1 MAQMPSTPGAGP
13 SSNPIS
19 RSTSTS
25 SHVSSD
31 ELVSDSE
38 EEWLGPF
45 RLELKLQQDQRRRE
59 LLEGVEAKY
68 RAQAASLAAKY
79 SRTSVSTG
87 GPPDAA
93 YQAAKAQLDRYYEQ
107 QKQRVQRLLDEEAL
121 ALIEHER
128 GIRKLSMGGQ
138 IDPNEA
144 TQLIQEQEELL
155 KRFQAQR
162 SESTNVSGNEKKSQ
176 PSTSPQTARWPV
188 PPARPISAQKSNTSQ
203 ASSVT
208 RDRRGSGV
216 VPQPKPN
223 LTDDL
228 FSKRSQPS
236 RQQSSRSA
244 RYAPWG
250 DEFPS
255 SFDIHEE
262 PDEMSEPDSS
272 SGDEEDGRDTD
283 EREGENSESEGESD
297 DSQDG
302 ISILGD
308 FMYSAEHNFVRTAPV
323 DIVRGGAGAHQSSTR
338 GRSRTAGRTLP
349 VISNPYSSA
358 ITTPLRQPH
367 KETSKNSDS
376 DHRLWKPSREN
387 IRQPPLNRRPS
398 FIDPSLR
405 EESIQE
411 MQSRSGYQN
420 IRAQQAG
427 GISRGAPGTSASPP
441 TQAMP
446 STSFGASSAAVFSQQ
461 RQTEARPQIWRPPE
475 SRSSVPVP
483 VLSNEHVT
491 VSSARNTGWAT
502 PTTSPTASVHSS
514 RKRNDSDTS
523 TGSPARRPSQSHSQS
538 FIQPSPV
545 SKASL
550 PVNTPSL
557 SAARRS
563 PIPASDSY
571 LSAPSPPISSPL
583 STSVNRRS
591 PLPPRTSSPPPLPIS
606 IGGSSLSRQPT
617 EIIDP
622 SPPSERRKA
631 SKSYSRASA
640 KSLTSG
646 DPPEAELSF
655 GSSASGSFNERM
667 RGSPSASALSERLAR
682 QREQDLE
689 ADRKHKEREEALE
702 REAEE
707 LRQRDILHRKREAEL
722 SAGSRRNDAHTTEQ
736 ERRRLE
742 QVLQEQRVE
751 QEKENRELREELET
765 AKRAR
770 DTEFEEQKN
779 ILVQQ
784 RQREAD
790 RRKSLEHDL
799 AAKEEELSRHKRE
812 MEEWKRRRQED
823 EIAERTRQL
832 ELLKKKEAALEQ
844 QQRVLEEE
852 REREVSAQRRKIE
865 ELNMKIE
872 ELKRKTQ
879 ELAEEQQRREDK
891 RREEEERIAEQRRK
905 EEQLRAEEE
914 ALKQKAWQIHQ
925 REEELARRK
934 KEDELRAKEE
944 ALARQ
949 RRELQAREEEL
960 ARREEE
966 DARRRKEE
974 QMQKEKE
981 LILRRQ
987 REDEDRRRNEERV
1000 KRKLAQEREREERDK
1015 EAQLREMREREE
1027 IERDVREKERERLMQ
1042 EDDRQRQFQLRAE
1055 EMERRRREEQDRLTA
1070 EEIKDQEELLR
1081 FYEQRKQ
1088 TEEARKRGPQRT
1100 GSTSSYSSSIPAASS
1115 SYSAAFGTFPSGR
1128 AASSASSVHSSASQ
1142 RSSASS
1148 ASASSAAPT
1157 DYSHY
1162 SHASTA
1168 SSASSASTRPTT
1180 ASPGSSASSRTA
1192 TGESRKPRAVPKAET
1207 YSGARMYGASG
1218 TSPSSAGGP
1227 RAGSTS
1233 SSIPSEEE
1241 VRRRQEEYI
1250 REQQRRFEQ
1259 QKLHEERERAAR
1271 AAGDAMAQVVERW
1284 ITYDR
1289 EWNKLSE
1296 KDVLFFHSIPWP
1308 LLKQPTGDVQLRKE
1322 GESVIEEAQ
1331 VTAFVTHPTLLKHL
1345 NLSDRDLAKQLLR
1358 RYHTDR
1364 FANGVLVKVPDGHKA
1379 GVRKAAD
1386 DVASAL
1392 NKIKDGISLF

>member
-19 RSTSTS
+19 RATSTS
-25 SHVSSD
+25 SHVSSN

-45 RLELKLQQDQRRRE
+45 RIELKLQQDQRRRE

-68 RAQAASLAAKY
+68 QAQAASLAAKY
-79 SRTSVSTG
+79 SRTGTSAG

-107 QKQRVQRLLDEEAL
+107 QKQKVQRLLDEEAL

-128 GIRKLSMGGQ
+128 GIRKLSMGGP

-144 TQLIQEQEELL
+144 TQLIQEQEELF

-162 SESTNVSGNEKKSQ
+162 SEATNVSSSEKKPQ
-176 PSTSPQTARWPV
+176 PSTSPQTVRWPV
-188 PPARPISAQKSNTSQ
+188 PPARPISSQKSNTSQ

-208 RDRRGSGV
+208 RDRRGAGV

-236 RQQSSRSA
+236 QQQSSRSA

-250 DEFPS
+250 DDFPS
-255 SFDIHEE
+255 SFGIHEE

-283 EREGENSESEGESD
+283 EREGENNESEGESE

-302 ISILGD
+302 VSILGD

-323 DIVRGGAGAHQSSTR
+323 DIVRGGAGAHQPSTR

-349 VISNPYSSA
+349 VISNPYASA
-358 ITTPLRQPH
+358 TTTPLRQPH
-367 KETSKNSDS
+367 KETAKNSDS

-446 STSFGASSAAVFSQQ
+446 STSFGASSAAAFSQQ

-483 VLSNEHVT
+483 VLLNEHVT
-491 VSSARNTGWAT
+491 VNSTRNTGWAI
-502 PTTSPTASVHSS
+502 PTTSPPANVHSS

-523 TGSPARRPSQSHSQS
+523 AGSPARRPSQSHSQS
-538 FIQPSPV
+538 FIQPLPI

-550 PVNTPSL
+550 PVNTPGL

-563 PIPASDSY
+563 PIPAADSY
-571 LSAPSPPISSPL
+571 VSAPSPPISSPL
-583 STSVNRRS
+583 STSVSRRS
-591 PLPPRTSSPPPLPIS
+591 PLPPRASSPPPLPIS
-606 IGGSSLSRQPT
+606 VGGSSLSRQPT
-617 EIIDP
+617 EIID
-622 SPPSERRKA
+622 SPAERRKA
-631 SKSYSRASA
+631 SKSYSRANA
-640 KSLTSG
+640 RSLVSG

-655 GSSASGSFNERM
+655 GSSASESFNERL
-667 RGSPSASALSERLAR
+667 RGSPSTSALSERLAR

-689 ADRKHKEREEALE
+689 ADRKQKEREQALE

-722 SAGSRRNDAHTTEQ
+722 TVRSRNIDADTTEQ
-736 ERRRLE
+736 ERKMRE
-742 QVLQEQRVE
+742 QVLQEQRAE
-751 QEKENRELREELET
+751 QEKENRALREELET
-765 AKRAR
+765 AKSAR
-770 DTEFEEQKN
+770 DAAFEAQKSV
-779 ILVQQ
+779 LVQQ

-844 QQRVLEEE
+844 QQKVLEEE
-852 REREVSAQRRKIE
+852 REHEVSAQRRRIE
-865 ELNMKIE
+865 ELNMKVE

-879 ELAEEQQRREDK
+879 ELAEEQQRREEK
-891 RREEEERIAEQRRK
+891 RREEEERVAEQRQK

-914 ALKQKAWQIHQ
+914 ALKQKEWQIHQ
-925 REEELARRK
+925 REEALARRK

-987 REDEDRRRNEERV
+987 REDEDRKRNEERV
-1000 KRKLAQEREREERDK
+1000 MRKLAQEREREERDK
-1015 EAQLREMREREE
+1015 EAHLREMREREE
-1027 IERDVREKERERLMQ
+1027 IEREMREKERERLMQ

-1115 SYSAAFGTFPSGR
+1115 SYSAAFGAFPSGR
-1128 AASSASSVHSSASQ
+1128 AMSSASSVHSSASQ

-1207 YSGARMYGASG
+1207 YGGARMYGASG
-1218 TSPSSAGGP
+1218 TSPSSAGP
-1227 RAGSTS
+1227 RMGSTS
-1233 SSIPSEEE
+1233 GSIPSEEE

-1271 AAGDAMAQVVERW
+1271 AAGDATAQVVERW
-1284 ITYDR
+1284 ITYNR
-1289 EWNKLSE
+1289 EWNGLSD
-1296 KDVLFFHSIPWP
+1296 KPILFFHSIPWP
-1308 LLKQPTGDVQLRKE
+1308 LLKQPTEDVHLRKE
-1322 GESVIEEAQ
+1322 GDSVIEEAQ

-1345 NLSDRDLAKQLLR
+1345 NLSDRDLAKQLLK

-1364 FANGVLVKVPDGHKA
+1364 FANAVLERVPDGHKV

-1392 NKIKDGISLF
+1392 NKIKDGIL

>member
-1 MAQMPSTPGAGP
+1 MAQMPSTSGAGP

-19 RSTSTS
+19 RTTSTS

-31 ELVSDSE
+31 DPVSDSE

-45 RLELKLQQDQRRRE
+45 RTELKLQQDQRRRE

-79 SRTSVSTG
+79 SRTGASAG
-87 GPPDAA
+87 GLPDAA

-107 QKQRVQRLLDEEAL
+107 QKQKVQHVLDEEAL

-128 GIRKLSMGGQ
+128 GIRKLSMGGP

-162 SESTNVSGNEKKSQ
+162 LESTNVSSNEKKPQ
-176 PSTSPQTARWPV
+176 PSTSLQTARWPV
-188 PPARPISAQKSNTSQ
+188 PPARPISSQKSNTSQ

-216 VPQPKPN
+216 VSQPKPN

-236 RQQSSRSA
+236 QQQQSSRSA

-255 SFDIHEE
+255 SFGIHEE
-262 PDEMSEPDSS
+262 PDEMPESDSS

-323 DIVRGGAGAHQSSTR
+323 DIVRGGAGAHQPSTR
-338 GRSRTAGRTLP
+338 GRSRTAGRTPP
-349 VISNPYSSA
+349 VMSNPYSSA
-358 ITTPLRQPH
+358 TTTPLRQPH
-367 KETSKNSDS
+367 KETSKNSDT

-387 IRQPPLNRRPS
+387 IRQTPLNRRPS
-398 FIDPSLR
+398 FIDSSLR
-405 EESIQE
+405 EESTQE
-411 MQSRSGYQN
+411 MQSRSGYQH
-420 IRAQQAG
+420 IRAQQAS

-441 TQAMP
+441 TQGMP
-446 STSFGASSAAVFSQQ
+446 STSFGASSAAAFSQQ

-475 SRSSVPVP
+475 SRSSVPV
-483 VLSNEHVT
+483 LSNEHVT
-491 VSSARNTGWAT
+491 VSSTRNTGWAT

-538 FIQPSPV
+538 FTQPSPIP
-545 SKASL
+545 KASL
-550 PVNTPSL
+550 AVNTPGL

-571 LSAPSPPISSPL
+571 VSAPSPPISSPL
-583 STSVNRRS
+583 STSINRRS

-622 SPPSERRKA
+622 SPPSEIRKA

-646 DPPEAELSF
+646 DLPEAELSF

-667 RGSPSASALSERLAR
+667 RGSPSTSALSERLAR

-689 ADRKHKEREEALE
+689 ADRKQKEREEALE

-722 SAGSRRNDAHTTEQ
+722 AVGSRKNGDDATEQ
-736 ERRRLE
+736 ERQKRE
-742 QVLQEQRVE
+742 QVLQEQRAE
-751 QEKENRELREELET
+751 QEKENRALREELEA
-765 AKRAR
+765 AKLAR
-770 DTEFEEQKN
+770 DAAFEEQKS

-790 RRKSLEHDL
+790 RRRSLEHDL

-832 ELLKKKEAALEQ
+832 EILKRKEATLEQ
-844 QQRVLEEE
+844 QQKLLEEE
-852 REREVSAQRRKIE
+852 REREVSAQRRRIE
-865 ELNMKIE
+865 ELNMKVE

-879 ELAEEQQRREDK
+879 ELAEEQQRREEK
-891 RREEEERIAEQRRK
+891 RREEEERHAEQRRK

-914 ALKQKAWQIHQ
+914 ALKQKEWQIHR

-966 DARRRKEE
+966 DARRRMEE

-987 REDEDRRRNEERV
+987 REDEDRKRNEERV
-1000 KRKLAQEREREERDK
+1000 MRKLTQEREREEQK

-1027 IERDVREKERERLMQ
+1027 IEREMREKERERLMQ
-1042 EDDRQRQFQLRAE
+1042 EDDRQRQFRLKAE

-1070 EEIKDQEELLR
+1070 EEIKEQEELLR

-1100 GSTSSYSSSIPAASS
+1100 GSTSSYSSSFPAASS
-1115 SYSAAFGTFPSGR
+1115 SYSAAFGAFPSGR
-1128 AASSASSVHSSASQ
+1128 ATSSASSVHSSASQ

-1168 SSASSASTRPTT
+1168 SSASSASTRPTA
-1180 ASPGSSASSRTA
+1180 ASTGSSTSSRTA

-1207 YSGARMYGASG
+1207 YGGARTYGASG
-1218 TSPSSAGGP
+1218 TSPSSAGPRTGP
-1227 RAGSTS
+1227 TS
-1233 SSIPSEEE
+1233 GSIPSSEEE

-1271 AAGDAMAQVVERW
+1271 AAGDATAQVVERW
-1284 ITYDR
+1284 TTYDR
-1289 EWNKLSE
+1289 EWNELSE
-1296 KDVLFFHSIPWP
+1296 KPVLFFHSIPWP
-1308 LLKQPTGDVQLRKE
+1308 LLKQPTGDVHLRKE
-1322 GESVIEEAQ
+1322 GDSVIEEAQ
-1331 VTAFVTHPTLLKHL
+1331 VTALVTHPTLLKHL
-1345 NLSDRDLAKQLLR
+1345 NLSVRDLAKQLLR
-1358 RYHTDR
+1358 RYHSDR
-1364 FANGVLVKVPDGHKA
+1364 FVNGVLSRVPDGHKA
-1379 GVRKAAD
+1379 AVEKAAN

-1392 NKIKDGISLF
+1392 NKIKDGSLLF